1 MPSISAATMS
11 SCAASWGLM
20 VDALEAIGHS
30 ADHAGRAVT
39 VAPGIHD
46 DRTRVLHE
54 PFSMAQAIVD
64 LKNEAR
70 RSLRKIRQPS
80 QLPQKPSGG
89 QTWLRLLQLDREMV
103 GSARF
108 EICRA
113 VVIPAKISTKQK
125 TPVIAEKIKR
135 LSIADALTK
144 LNAGKR
150 HYGVAPPCCQ
160 SPIFSP
166 AAD

>member
-30 ADHAGRAVT
+30 ADHAGPADT

-64 LKNEAR
+64 LKTKRGVHCQKLGDHRN
-70 RSLRKIRQPS
+70 SPRKDRC
-80 QLPQKPSGG
+80 KFGG
-89 QTWLRLLQLDREMV
+89 F
-103 GSARF
+103 SAAAQG
-108 EICRA
+108 RA
-113 VVIPAKISTKQK
+113 IPAGHHL
-125 TPVIAEKIKR
+125 R
-135 LSIADALTK
+135 
-144 LNAGKR
+144 
-150 HYGVAPPCCQ
+150 
-160 SPIFSP
+160 
-166 AAD
+166 